1 MIDLLTGGA
10 LGAIIKGAGTIIDDL
25 HTSEHERMQIELEE
39 QYLDGQLA
47 AGQMETNAVEATHRS
62 VFVAGWR
69 PFIGWVCG
77 LALGYKFLGYPVLVW
92 GWTLAQSHGW
102 VPMYLETPPNLDA
115 ADLYPVIMGM
125 LGLGTM
131 RTVEGLQGKKTNSLG
146 GAKKKGRGFLF
157 GKRK

>member
-1 MIDLLTGGA
+1 M
-10 LGAIIKGAGTIIDDL
+10 
-25 HTSEHERMQIELEE
+25 
-39 QYLDGQLA
+39 
-47 AGQMETNAVEATHRS
+47 
-62 VFVAGWR
+62 
-69 PFIGWVCG
+69 CG

-102 VPMYLETPPNLDA
+102 VPMYLDTPPNLDA

-146 GAKKKGRGFLF
+146 DSKKKGRRFLF